1 MNTTEIVVN
10 YCYLAF
16 TYMAEDAMYVIINKL
31 VMIDLKKSRSSA
43 GKIQFLKKSI
53 SNVRNGFGELFKGRL
68 LRLVPVRS

>member
-31 VMIDLKKSRSSA
+31 VMIDLKKKA
-43 GKIQFLKKSI
+43 AHQLAKF
-53 SNVRNGFGELFKGRL
+53 NF
-68 LRLVPVRS
+68 